1 MHQKRAENGSAFVAS
16 SANEVLQQQ
25 QQQQRMLGSRLY
37 GLPDINTLPH
47 HNSSAQTVEQEFEA
61 YTTANL
67 SPKTTD
73 ILAFWEVSILRLHM
87 SYLLSLTMRC

>member
-1 MHQKRAENGSAFVAS
+1 MHQKRAENGSAFVVS
-16 SANEVLQQQ
+16 LANEVLQQR
-25 QQQQRMLGSRLY
+25 QQQRTLGSRLY
-37 GLPDINTLPH
+37 GLPDINTLPR